1 QPMALWEE
9 ASAQEVAEFRA
20 HDRAVAEEIGQ
31 ACIEVVLNHDQQA
44 VVTFTVSEGLVGG
57 IGKLSHNLQGLKET
71 ISLDY
76 LSLSVIEDRFGMAIA
91 EAFQMWHAMQ
101 EDTDHMVRNVAEGPM
116 FDCEGDGRASSST
129 SSTVDAEQH
138 GRRDVEHSSLTG
150 AEVAHIEGHGEHS
163 QLAESEQDGPVEGT
177 GDAEVEEGHAG
188 STRSWWCRQEDPIL
202 HYLEV
207 PAVLRV
213 EMDSNLDTQAAQHM
227 DDVEGNASAA
237 LDASLDRNAVDMDVD
252 PGMSAAEPYVVPS
265 AWQRVLAA
273 WNDPA
278 IGAGLPD
285 SALSHG
291 DFQHGAGPT
300 PSQSSSME
308 DDAIA

>member
-1 QPMALWEE
+1 MPPGGPDSALPRGSG
-9 ASAQEVAEFRA
+9 SAEGGDGLEPG
-20 HDRAVAEEIGQ
+20 AEEG
-31 ACIEVVLNHDQQA
+31 ADDAPEH
-44 VVTFTVSEGLVGG
+44 EGIRPSAL
-57 IGKLSHNLQGLKET
+57 
-71 ISLDY
+71 
-76 LSLSVIEDRFGMAIA
+76 
-91 EAFQMWHAMQ
+91 
-101 EDTDHMVRNVAEGPM
+101 
-116 FDCEGDGRASSST
+116 
-129 SSTVDAEQH
+129 
-138 GRRDVEHSSLTG
+138 
-150 AEVAHIEGHGEHS
+150 
-163 QLAESEQDGPVEGT
+163 ESWNE
-177 GDAEVEEGHAG
+177 
-188 STRSWWCRQEDPIL
+188 
-202 HYLEV
+202 
-207 PAVLRV
+207 
-213 EMDSNLDTQAAQHM
+213 DTQAAQHM

-308 DDAIA
+308 DDAIAWNGK